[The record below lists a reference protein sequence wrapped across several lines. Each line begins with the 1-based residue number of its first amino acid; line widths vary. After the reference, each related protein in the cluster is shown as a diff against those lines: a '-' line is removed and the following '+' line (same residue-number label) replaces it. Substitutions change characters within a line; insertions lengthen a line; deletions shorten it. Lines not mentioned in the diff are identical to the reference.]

1 MQILQGECLGNE
13 EWFGLQQGLAKV
25 MAGQLPFVTV
35 AVPLR
40 DEAPRLPGL
49 LAAVLD
55 QTYSAVRLE
64 VFLVDGGST
73 DATRQLAQD
82 AAADHAHVHVL
93 DSPGHI
99 AAAALNLALAQAQ
112 GEIFVRLDARTR
124 LAPDYIAC
132 CVARLQEGVWAGVA
146 GPQVAA
152 VSTPIGASGAP
163 RASGGA
169 VAGASG
175 GRTHALALN
184 HWLGTGA
191 PLYRRASE
199 PAEAVS
205 TPSDTLYL
213 GAFPTS
219 WLRRVGGW
227 DEAFAV
233 NEDYELCVR
242 LRQAG
247 GRLLVD
253 PAIRSTYLVRDSL
266 SGLARQYWRYG
277 AWRTVTWRRHP
288 RSLRWRHLAPAAL
301 TAALALGL
309 VLLAWTPWPL
319 LILLSIYALVVLAA
333 SLQIGVRHGLG
344 CLPRLLLVFPTL
356 HIAWGAGFWL
366 AWVHPPFRRTR
377 QRRPRR

>member
-1 MQILQGECLGNE
+1 
-13 EWFGLQQGLAKV
+13 
-25 MAGQLPFVTV
+25 MAGHLPIVTV

-55 QTYSAVRLE
+55 QTYPAVRLE
-64 VFLVDGGST
+64 VYLIDGGST

-112 GEIFVRLDARTR
+112 GEVFVRLDARTR
-124 LAPDYIAC
+124 PAPDYIER

-146 GPQVAA
+146 GPQVA
-152 VSTPIGASGAP
+152 IGASGAP

-191 PLYRRASE
+191 PLYRRASG
-199 PAEAVS
+199 PAES
-205 TPSDTLYL
+205 ETLYL

-219 WLRRVGGW
+219 WLRRAGGW

-233 NEDYELCVR
+233 NEDYELCER

-266 SGLARQYWRYG
+266 AGLARQYWRYG

-288 RSLRWRHLAPAAL
+288 RRTRQRRPRSLRLRHLAPAAL

-319 LILLSIYALVVLAA
+319 VILLSIYAVVVLAA
-333 SLQIGVRHGLG
+333 SLQISVRHGLG

-366 AWVHPPFRRTR
+366 AWVHPPSRRTR

>member
-1 MQILQGECLGNE
+1 ME
-13 EWFGLQQGLAKV
+13 
-25 MAGQLPFVTV
+25 GQLPFVTV

-55 QTYSAVRLE
+55 QTYPAVRME
-64 VFLVDGGST
+64 VYLVDGGST
-73 DATRQLAQD
+73 DATRQLARE
-82 AAADHAHVHVL
+82 AAVDHAHVHVL
-93 DSPGHI
+93 DNPGHI
-99 AAAALNLALAQAQ
+99 AAAALNLGLAQAQ
-112 GEIFVRLDARTR
+112 GEVFVRLDARTR
-124 LAPDYIAC
+124 PAPDYIER

-146 GPQVAA
+146 GPQVA
-152 VSTPIGASGAP
+152 IGASGQRPA
-163 RASGGA
+163 A
-169 VAGASG
+169 

-191 PLYRRASE
+191 PLYRRASG
-199 PAEAVS
+199 PAE
-205 TPSDTLYL
+205 SDTLYL

-219 WLRRVGGW
+219 LLRSAGGW

-242 LRQAG
+242 LRQTG

-266 SGLARQYWRYG
+266 IGLARQYWRYG

-288 RSLRWRHLAPAAL
+288 RSLRPRHLAPAAL

-319 LILLSIYALVVLAA
+319 VILLSIYALVVLAA
-333 SLQIGVRHGLG
+333 SLQISVRHGLG
-344 CLPRLLLVFPTL
+344 CLPRLLLAFPTL
-356 HIAWGAGFWL
+356 HIAWGASFWL
-366 AWVHPPFRRTR
+366 AWVQPPSRR
-377 QRRPRR
+377 

>member
-1 MQILQGECLGNE
+1 MDD
-13 EWFGLQQGLAKV
+13 
-25 MAGQLPFVTV
+25 QLPFVTV

-40 DEAPRLPGL
+40 DEAPRLRGL
-49 LAAVLD
+49 LAALLD
-55 QTYSAVRLE
+55 QTYP
-64 VFLVDGGST
+64 VDHLQVYLADSGST

-82 AAADHAHVHVL
+82 AAADHAHLHVL
-93 DSPGHI
+93 GSPGHV

-112 GEIFVRLDARTR
+112 GEILVRLDARSR
-124 LAPDYIAC
+124 PAPDYIER

-146 GPQVAA
+146 GPQVA
-152 VSTPIGASGAP
+152 IGAPGRLA
-163 RASGGA
+163 A
-169 VAGASG
+169 

-199 PAEAVS
+199 PAES
-205 TPSDTLYL
+205 ETLYL
-213 GAFPTS
+213 GAFPTNL
-219 WLRRVGGW
+219 LRFAGGW
-227 DEAFAV
+227 DEAFAA

-253 PAIRSTYLVRDSL
+253 PAIHSTYLVRDSL
-266 SGLARQYWRYG
+266 TALARQYWRYG

-288 RSLRWRHLAPAAL
+288 RSLRPRHLAPATL
-301 TAALALGL
+301 TAALTLGL

-319 LILLSIYALVVLAA
+319 VILLSIYALVVLAA
-333 SLQIGVRHGLG
+333 SLQISVRHGLG
-344 CLPRLLLVFPTL
+344 SFPRLLLVFPTL

-366 AWVHPPFRRTR
+366 AWVHSPSRR
-377 QRRPRR
+377 